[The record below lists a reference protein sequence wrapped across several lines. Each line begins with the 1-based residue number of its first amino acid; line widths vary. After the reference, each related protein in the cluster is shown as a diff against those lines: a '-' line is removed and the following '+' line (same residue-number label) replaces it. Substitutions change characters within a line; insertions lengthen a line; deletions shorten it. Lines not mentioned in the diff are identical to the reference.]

1 MDLSKEYPR
10 SALETFAGVVMAPRT
25 TDKCRA
31 HLAGTLGEYI
41 YNCGL
46 DKQLFQ
52 FLGTDS
58 EAFAGVVGRASG
70 DGEVEAFVRQLAS
83 GKSRDEIEAW
93 NRQFLDYEP
102 DLSRS
107 AYSGQR
113 EALARRAPDRS
124 DLTLWVQLTDVEEGR
139 SVPTPEEA
147 RAFRASLKAPART
160 A

>member
-10 SALETFAGVVMAPRT
+10 SALETFAGVIMAPRT

-52 FLGTDS
+52 FLGTDA
-58 EAFAGVVGRASG
+58 ETFAGVVGRASG
-70 DGEVEAFVRQLAS
+70 DADVEAYVGQLVA

-93 NRQFLDYEP
+93 SRQFLDYEP
-102 DLSRS
+102 DLSRP

-124 DLTLWVQLTDVEEGR
+124 DLTLWVQLTDIEEGR
-139 SVPTPEEA
+139 PVPTTEEA
-147 RAFRASLKAPART
+147 RAFRASLAAPART

>member
-31 HLAGTLGEYI
+31 HLAGTLGEYV

-46 DKQLFQ
+46 DRQLFQ
-52 FLGTDS
+52 FLGTDA
-58 EAFAGVVGRASG
+58 EQFAGVVRQAAG
-70 DGEVEAFVRQLAS
+70 DADVEAYVRQRVE
-83 GKSRDEIEAW
+83 GKSGAEIEAW

-107 AYSGQR
+107 SYAGQR
-113 EALARRAPDRS
+113 EALARRAPGRS
-124 DLTLWVQLTDVEEGR
+124 DITLWVHLTDIEEGR
-139 SVPTPEEA
+139 DVPSPEA
-147 RAFRASLKAPART
+147 VRAFRAGAAV
-160 A
+160 